1 MSAWVWLVIG
11 FLCVIVEVFTTT
23 FYFLI
28 LGAAAFVATL
38 IALFT
43 GSLSVQAIGFAGAAL
58 LLLWQMRPLLLRR
71 FGGNAQAL
79 RSNSEA
85 LVGKKAVVIAAIDA
99 DHPGR
104 VKVGDV
110 DWAATTPSGHL
121 PVGTVVRIAEVKGA
135 HLVVISDDLG

>member
-1 MSAWVWLVIG
+1 MSAWVWLIIG

-28 LGAAAFVATL
+28 LGAAAFIATL
-38 IALFT
+38 IAVFT
-43 GSLSVQAIGFAGAAL
+43 GSFSAQAIGFAVAAL
-58 LLLWQMRPLLLRR
+58 LLLWQVRPLLLRH
-71 FGGNAQAL
+71 FGASAQVL
-79 RSNSEA
+79 RSNSDA
-85 LVGKKAVVIAAIDA
+85 LIGKKAVVIAAIDS

-110 DWAATTPSGHL
+110 DWAATTPSGSL

-135 HLVVISDDLG
+135 HLVVVSDDL